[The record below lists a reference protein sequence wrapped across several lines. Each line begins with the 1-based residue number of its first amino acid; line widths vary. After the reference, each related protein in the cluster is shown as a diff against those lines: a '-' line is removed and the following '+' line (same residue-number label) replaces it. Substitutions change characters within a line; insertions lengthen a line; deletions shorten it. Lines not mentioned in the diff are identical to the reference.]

1 MRGVWVSLAAMGLV
15 AAHALWWRH
24 AARRRRLP
32 CPAWLGWLLENPYTN
47 ALAGSVTQLDRADVG
62 PGMRILDAGCG
73 TGRVTIPA
81 AERVGPA
88 GEVVALDVQ
97 EGMLERV
104 RQRATDRGLGNVRPV
119 LGAVE
124 SDVVEEESFDRAIL
138 ATVLGEI
145 PDREAAMRALCGAL
159 KPEGILSV
167 TEVFPDPHYQG
178 RRTVRRLAEEAGLG
192 FERMYGTRLAFTM
205 NFRKPAA

>member
-1 MRGVWVSLAAMGLV
+1 
-15 AAHALWWRH
+15 
-24 AARRRRLP
+24 
-32 CPAWLGWLLENPYTN
+32 
-47 ALAGSVTQLDRADVG
+47 
-62 PGMRILDAGCG
+62 MRILDAGCG

-124 SDVVEEESFDRAIL
+124 SHVVEEESFDRAIL

-159 KPEGILSV
+159 MPEGILSV
-167 TEVFPDPHYQG
+167 TEVFPDPHYQS

-192 FERMYGTRLAFTM
+192 FERTYGRHWRL
-205 NFRKPAA
+205 P